1 MAPARLESAAPAPAA
16 QQKHKYQHQL
26 QQDHNH
32 HHNHHHKPAL
42 AAKADLFGGLCLWY
56 IWKDAKLQNAGG
68 HSMWLGLWPTKLPM
82 TWDIEA
88 DHFDVVMKPFSLL
101 FFLFQAAVSPHD
113 NNHMLMT

>member
-1 MAPARLESAAPAPAA
+1 
-16 QQKHKYQHQL
+16 
-26 QQDHNH
+26 
-32 HHNHHHKPAL
+32 
-42 AAKADLFGGLCLWY
+42 
-56 IWKDAKLQNAGG
+56 
-68 HSMWLGLWPTKLPM
+68 M